1 MKKFLI
7 IIIIALF
14 SLTGCNFFEAPV
26 QKEKTDSKENIDIDI
41 DIDNDQFNDDTSYL
55 YYYNNLSTKEKEIYS
70 SIYNCLIDYQSKIE
84 LPSAD
89 YEQIVSINEYVLYDH
104 PEIFYFNYFELQNQ
118 VDVCYYK
125 PIYTYNQD
133 EVTELTKQLENIRN
147 QFISSLDSNSS
158 DYDKLK
164 AIYNY
169 VIEKNTYV
177 DGAKDNQYITSAL
190 IYGNTVCSGYVKTI
204 QYLCEAI
211 DINSAYIVGKALN
224 DSDNSSHAWN
234 LIELDGDYYYL
245 DATWGDYVDE
255 QNSFTMY
262 SYFMFDSDTMLKLY
276 QPTSDY
282 KNTINGKYCYFDYE
296 NYYNE
301 SYDLNL
307 LKSMVGNYRSNGI
320 NWMEFKFSD
329 SCYQQAKTDLIDNEE
344 MFDLYNQYAS
354 GSYSIQYFYLDSLNI
369 LIFKMS

>member
-1 MKKFLI
+1 MKKLLI

-26 QKEKTDSKENIDIDI
+26 QKEKTDSKENIDI

-70 SIYNCLIDYQSKIE
+70 SIYNCLINYQSKIE

-190 IYGNTVCSGYVKTI
+190 IYGNTVCSGYVKAI

-255 QNSFTMY
+255 QNAFTMY

-329 SCYQQAKTDLIDNEE
+329 SCYQQAKTNLIDNEE

>member
-7 IIIIALF
+7 IILIPLF
-14 SLTGCNFFEAPV
+14 LLTGCDFIETPV
-26 QKEKTDSKENIDIDI
+26 REEKTDSKENIDID
-41 DIDNDQFNDDTSYL
+41 NSQLNDDTSYL

-70 SIYNCLIDYQSKIE
+70 SIYNCLINYQSKIE

-190 IYGNTVCSGYVKTI
+190 IYGNTVCSGYVKAI

-255 QNSFTMY
+255 QNAFTNV
-262 SYFMFDSDTMLKLY
+262 F
-276 QPTSDY
+276 
-282 KNTINGKYCYFDYE
+282 I
-296 NYYNE
+296 
-301 SYDLNL
+301 
-307 LKSMVGNYRSNGI
+307 
-320 NWMEFKFSD
+320 
-329 SCYQQAKTDLIDNEE
+329 
-344 MFDLYNQYAS
+344 
-354 GSYSIQYFYLDSLNI
+354 FYV
-369 LIFKMS
+369 